1 MHLICISLI
10 THEVEYLFCVLIGH
24 LGIFFVS
31 LLIEPETHGPI
42 VLLGGS
48 HVLRIGKCFPWK

>member
-1 MHLICISLI
+1 MHLICISLS

-24 LGIFFVS
+24 SGIFFVI
-31 LLIEPETHGPI
+31 LLIEPETHGPV

-48 HVLRIGKCFPWK
+48 SCAEDR